1 MAVAVQTIGV
11 IPSVVVAFEFEKL
24 GSSRVSARQT
34 QGEHRGFTAAVGETH
49 RLGGWHHAQE
59 TLGGFRLRRSGGR
72 QMRTLI
78 HLLPNPIDTFRVP
91 MGPKHWAQMSPS

>member
-72 QMRTLI
+72 EMRNFSHRLRN
-78 HLLPNPIDTFRVP
+78 PNAKFR
-91 MGPKHWAQMSPS
+91 MGMALNQCAE

>member
-11 IPSVVVAFEFEKL
+11 IPSMVVAFEFEKL

-59 TLGGFRLRRSGGR
+59 TLGGFRLRRSGGGE
-72 QMRTLI
+72 MRAARPGLRNRI
-78 HLLPNPIDTFRVP
+78 NKFRIRL
-91 MGPKHWAQMSPS
+91 ALNQCAE

>member
-24 GSSRVSARQT
+24 GSYRVSARQT

-72 QMRTLI
+72 EMRTFSHRLRN
-78 HLLPNPIDTFRVP
+78 HIDNFR
-91 MGPKHWAQMSPS
+91 MRMALNQCAE